1 MILTDEAWVIWYN
14 LTALVKNP
22 YGVAGILGNLYAESA
37 LNPMNLQNSYERKLY
52 MTDEQYTRAVDDGT
66 YKDFATDNA
75 GYGLAQWTFC
85 SRKKNLEG
93 FAKTIHESVGN
104 LFLQINFIMLELS
117 NYSVVLKKLREAT
130 SIVEATSAVYYQYE
144 KPASSKSGS
153 EKAVTKRIEFAQQ
166 FYDGLHDVTCGCE
179 WHFEYPV
186 LSPGSSG
193 DAVTELQKHLI
204 MLGYNLGEHGTDGKY
219 GTATKKAV
227 ATFQE
232 KCGVY
237 SDGKAGAVTQYLAWY
252 LARDKGLTVTIYD
265 LTLAE
270 ALEISSKYPDAEI
283 IVK

>member
-1 MILTDEAWVIWYN
+1 MIITDEAWAIWYN
-14 LTALVKNP
+14 LTSLIKNP

-37 LNPMNLQNSYERKLY
+37 LNPMNLQNGFERKLG
-52 MTDEQYTRAVDDGT
+52 MTDEQYTKAVDDGT

-75 GYGLAQWTFC
+75 GYGLAQWTYG

-130 SIVEATSAVYYQYE
+130 SIAEATSAMYYQYE

-153 EKAVTKRIEFAQQ
+153 EKAVTKRCEFAQQ
-166 FYDGLHDVTCGCE
+166 FYDELHDVACGE
-179 WHFEYPV
+179 DWHFEYPV
-186 LSPGSSG
+186 LSSGSSG
-193 DAVTELQKHLI
+193 DAVTELQKHLVA
-204 MLGYNLGEHGTDGKY
+204 LGYNIGEHGVDGKY

-227 ATFQE
+227 AAFQE
-232 KCGVY
+232 KCSVY

-252 LARDKGLTVTIYD
+252 LVRGDKLTVTIHD

-283 IVK
+283 IVN